1 MNYNNYKDPRF
12 FGRLGDAVAR
22 IVESIPGGGVLIFF
36 PSYSMLNKS
45 LKCWNSTESRNGFR
59 RNNFDNSAEHS
70 CSEIW
75 DRFLESKGKVII
87 EPSGSQEAFEQARDE
102 YADTIKRDGSCILLA
117 VFRGKMSEG
126 ISFNDANARG
136 VICIGIPFPN
146 ARDRSILAKKSYND
160 EQRKLKKRTGLLPGG
175 DWYSQEA
182 FRAIAQALG
191 RCIRHEAD
199 YGTVVLLDSRH
210 CNDGSPG
217 FVHSKL
223 PKWMRDS
230 VRTLSMGNR
239 GRGRN
244 PVCGGY
250 VGLRKEMH
258 QFFSEAPVHAQ
269 SVLQRRQ
276 RDFAVAQ
283 ERDRK
288 SANNHE
294 FSSKT
299 GKWTASSS
307 SCSNTAVTG
316 DGGGCCGGG
325 GSSARRITQDSPM
338 PLSAPASGDVAQS
351 QSSADSGCAKKPYT
365 M

>member
-1 MNYNNYKDPRF
+1 MNYNNYRDPRF

-22 IVESIPGGGVLIFF
+22 IVESIPRGGVLVFF
-36 PSYSMLNKS
+36 PSYSMLSKC
-45 LKCWNSTESRNGFR
+45 LRCWNPYESRNGFR
-59 RNNFDNSAEHS
+59 RNNFDNPTDHS
-70 CSEIW
+70 CPDIW
-75 DRFLESKGKVII
+75 HRFLESKGKVIV
-87 EPSGSQEAFEQARDE
+87 EPSGSQEAFEEARDE
-102 YADTIKRDGSCILLA
+102 YADTIKQDGSCILLA

-126 ISFNDANARG
+126 ISFNDDNARG

-191 RCIRHEAD
+191 RCIRHAGD

-223 PKWMRDS
+223 PKWMRGS
-230 VRTLSMGNR
+230 VRTLSMGLR
-239 GRGRN
+239 GHGHN

-250 VGLRKEMH
+250 VGLHREMH
-258 QFFSEAPVHAQ
+258 QFFLQAPSSART
-269 SVLQRRQ
+269 VLERQQ
-276 RDFAVAQ
+276 RDLAAAR
-283 ERDRK
+283 ERHRK
-288 SANNHE
+288 SINNYE

-299 GKWTASSS
+299 GKWTSSS
-307 SCSNTAVTG
+307 TSASG
-316 DGGGCCGGG
+316 EGGGGGGCCGSGEA
-325 GSSARRITQDSPM
+325 SAKQITQESPI
-338 PLSAPASGDVAQS
+338 PLLSAQQVGESGQVTNS
-351 QSSADSGCAKKPYT
+351 QSWSTGSPAPCNT
-365 M
+365 